1 METRHASL
9 DIRLADIKKNGRLR
23 LRFSGI
29 VQGVGF
35 RPFLY
40 RSAEKFGLKGFVKN
54 TSAGVTLEVEGR
66 RLPEFVRYIT
76 HNAPPLSRIETLRLE
91 EIPARNSKKFFIL
104 GSDAQGQK
112 NVMVS
117 PDIALCPN
125 CQKEMADVG
134 DRRFAYPFTN
144 CTDCGPR
151 FSIIEDL
158 PYDRPLTT
166 MKGFK
171 MCPDCKREY
180 ESPADRRYH
189 AQPISCPRC
198 GPKLKLIIKGKAGK
212 AEPPQRGPLVPPRR
226 GPSGPLAGALR
237 ILKADRVLAVKG
249 VGGFH
254 LACRA
259 TSRKAVDRLRVLKK
273 RERKPF
279 ALMADLEMI
288 RGVCRVTPKEKEL
301 LQSPAAPIVLLSA
314 RPGNKLMARI
324 APGQN
329 RLGFM
334 LPYSPLHRLL
344 IEKMGE
350 PLVMTSANRSDEP
363 IIFKDNS
370 RELPRLSDAV
380 LTHNRPIHAFCDD
393 SVLEVFEKNIYFIRR
408 SRGFVPLPIRL
419 TFSCPVPILAMGGML
434 KSTFTMLHGNRALL
448 SQHIG
453 DTGTTTALA
462 AEKQAIAQFLK
473 LFALRPRVIVIDKHP
488 GYPNRLL
495 AATFPG
501 SEIIEVQHHRAH
513 IASLLAESG
522 ETGKVLGIALDG
534 TGYGD
539 DGTIWGGEF
548 FSGDFGGLERLGHL
562 LPIFLPGGDA
572 AAREPWRTAL
582 SLLLAIPGA
591 EKAARR
597 FAKKFGRKGDQV
609 LEAIVQ
615 RRGGVMTSSCGRLF
629 DGVTALLGLGDC
641 NSYEGELPARLQAE
655 AERTRPQ
662 KKPYPFV
669 VENKDGMNILNMLP
683 TIEAMLGDK
692 KTRAE
697 KAYCFHLTL
706 AHGLLAMAVRCAGAS
721 GINKVVLSGGV
732 FQNLLLLKMSRELLQ
747 KNGFQVLHHLQVP
760 ANDGGISLGQAT
772 LAAMKYRK
780 EF

>member
-9 DIRLADIKKNGRLR
+9 EVSLADIKKNGRLR

-40 RSAEKFGLKGFVKN
+40 RSAERFKLKGFVKN
-54 TSAGVTLEVEGR
+54 TSAGVTLEVEGN
-66 RLPEFVRYIT
+66 RLPEFVRHIVR
-76 HNAPPLSRIETLRLE
+76 NAPPLSRIEDLRVE
-91 EIPARNSKKFFIL
+91 EIPTRH
-104 GSDAQGQK
+104 SDRFEIIASEDSGQN
-112 NVMVS
+112 NVMIS

-125 CQKEMADVG
+125 CQKEMADPN
-134 DRRFAYPFTN
+134 DRRHAYPFTN

-151 FSIIEDL
+151 FTIIEDL

-171 MCPDCKREY
+171 MCPACRREY
-180 ESPADRRYH
+180 ESPSDRRYH
-189 AQPISCPRC
+189 AQPISCPQC
-198 GPKLKLIIKGKAGK
+198 GPKLSLQIKGKESKG
-212 AEPPQRGPLVPPRR
+212 EPPRR
-226 GPSGPLAGALR
+226 GPSGSLAGAIK
-237 ILKADRVLAVKG
+237 ILKADKVLAVMG

-259 TSRKAVDRLRVLKK
+259 ASPKAVARLRTFKK

-288 RGVCRVTPKEKEL
+288 HGVCRVAPKEKEL
-301 LQSPAAPIVLLSA
+301 LQSPAAPIVLLA
-314 RPGNKLMARI
+314 TLPGNRLSPLS
-324 APGQN
+324 APGQG
-329 RLGFM
+329 RIGFM
-334 LPYSPLHRLL
+334 LPYSPLHHLL

-350 PLVMTSANRSDEP
+350 PLVMTSANRADEP
-363 IIFKDNS
+363 IIFKDNT
-370 RELPRLSDAV
+370 RELPKLADAV

-393 SVLEVFEKNIYFIRR
+393 SVLQVFGKNIYFIRR

-419 TFSCPVPILAMGGML
+419 PFSSPETILALGGML
-434 KSTFTMLHGNRALL
+434 KSTFTLLYQDRALV

-453 DTGTTTALA
+453 DTETTSALG
-462 AEKQAIAQFLK
+462 AEKQAIAHFLK
-473 LFALRPRVIVIDKHP
+473 LFALRPKVIAIDSHP

-495 AATFPG
+495 AADFPDARV
-501 SEIIEVQHHRAH
+501 IEVQHHRAH
-513 IASLLAESG
+513 IASLLAERG

-548 FSGDFGGLERLGHL
+548 FAGGLHGLERVGHL

-591 EKAARR
+591 EQEAQRY
-597 FAKKFGRKGDQV
+597 AKKFGPKGDQV
-609 LEAIVQ
+609 FEAIVQ

-629 DGVTALLGLGDC
+629 DGVAALLGLGDN
-641 NSYEGELPARLQAE
+641 NSYEGELPSLLQAE
-655 AERTRPQ
+655 AEKARPQ
-662 KKPYPFV
+662 KQPYPYAI
-669 VENKDGMNILNMLP
+669 EIKGGMPVLNMLLAV
-683 TIEAMLGDK
+683 EAMLADK
-692 KTRAE
+692 KSRAE
-697 KAYCFHLTL
+697 KARCFHLTL
-706 AHGLLAMAVRCAGAS
+706 ANGLLDMAINCTNTS
-721 GINKVVLSGGV
+721 GIRKVALSGGV
-732 FQNLLLLKMSRELLQ
+732 FQNLLLLKMSRELLK
-747 KNGFQVLHHLQVP
+747 KNGFQVLHHVQVP
-760 ANDGGISLGQAT
+760 ANDGGISLGQAA
-772 LAAMKYRK
+772 LVAMKYSK